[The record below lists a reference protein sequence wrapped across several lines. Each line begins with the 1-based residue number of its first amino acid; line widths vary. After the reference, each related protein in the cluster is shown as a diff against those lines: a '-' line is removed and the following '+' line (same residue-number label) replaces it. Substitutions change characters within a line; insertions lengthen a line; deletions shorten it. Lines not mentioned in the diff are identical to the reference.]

1 LGECIGAFP
10 LGKHVAVVRRYEQH
24 SGADVS
30 HATIR
35 CGPRSPISRRWKE
48 AISNYVVS
56 STQLAD
62 LHGILVAE
70 QEDDE
75 EEDLKDLVKD
85 MGLEDDEVARFR
97 VAIVE
102 LPRVKARVA
111 KEAKEAEEAKQTEEA
126 TGRTHG

>member
-1 LGECIGAFP
+1 MSSDSKDVPGAEETP
-10 LGKHVAVVRRYEQH
+10 AVV
-24 SGADVS
+24 
-30 HATIR
+30 
-35 CGPRSPISRRWKE
+35 
-48 AISNYVVS
+48 
-56 STQLAD
+56 
-62 LHGILVAE
+62 
-70 QEDDE
+70 EDDE

>member
-1 LGECIGAFP
+1 MGVL
-10 LGKHVAVVRRYEQH
+10 
-24 SGADVS
+24 S
-30 HATIR
+30 
-35 CGPRSPISRRWKE
+35 RSPISRRWKE
-48 AISNYVVS
+48 AISNYVIS

-62 LHGILVAE
+62 LHGMLVAE
-70 QEDDE
+70 QEDGE
-75 EEDLKDLVKD
+75 EEDLKVLVKD